1 MGHDNPHLMKFYEIH
16 ETTHSV
22 YMVVEYFPG
31 KELLRR
37 IFKKK
42 NINEKTIKVPMKS
55 LLKAIL
61 YMHERGIMHRD
72 IKPENIVLKE
82 KKKLKSLAL
91 IDFGLATFIEQD
103 KYIFYRC
110 GTPGFIAP
118 EIIRM
123 KKEEL
128 TSYTEKCDIFSI
140 GVIFYIL

>member
-1 MGHDNPHLMKFYEIH
+1 
-16 ETTHSV
+16 
-22 YMVVEYFPG
+22 MVVEYFPG

-42 NINEKTIKVPMKS
+42 NISEKTIKAPMKS

-61 YMHERGIMHRD
+61 YMHEKGIMHRD

-82 KKKLKSLAL
+82 KRKLKTIAL
-91 IDFGLATFIEQD
+91 IDFGLATFVDQSQ
-103 KYIFYRC
+103 YIFYRC

-123 KKEEL
+123 KKDNL
-128 TSYTEKCDIFSI
+128 
-140 GVIFYIL
+140 

>member
-1 MGHDNPHLMKFYEIH
+1 MKFYEIH
-16 ETTHSV
+16 ETVNSV

-42 NINEKTIKVPMKS
+42 NISEKTIKAPMKS

-61 YMHERGIMHRD
+61 YMHEKGIMHRD

-82 KKKLKSLAL
+82 KRKLKTLAL
-91 IDFGLATFIEQD
+91 IDFGLATFVDQKE
-103 KYIFYRC
+103 YIFYRC

-123 KKEEL
+123 KKDNL
-128 TSYTEKCDIFSI
+128 CSYTEKCDIFSA
-140 GVIFYIL
+140 GVIFYILYHDY